1 MTQQYTPMMTH
12 YLEIKKNNPDCL
24 IFYRLGD
31 FYEMFFDD
39 AKTASHELDLVLTG
53 RNAGVEERVPM
64 CGVPHH
70 AVTSYVQRLINKG
83 YKVAIVEQL
92 EDPAEAVG
100 LVKRD
105 VIRIITPGTAIDEV
119 MDEKA
124 TINLAA
130 LCDYGYGYALAVCD
144 ITTGETKLINIEH
157 DNIRLKQ
164 VILSNDIKE
173 IVVKSDYNQK
183 NLKSINNM
191 DLVTVSVCDLSDIQ
205 PMYRNL
211 CEDTE
216 DVHLLEA
223 IGRLLN
229 YLETTQKR
237 SMTHLMPFALENND
251 EYLKMDY
258 STLQNLELVEANKQ
272 NSRAITLWNYLDKAQ
287 SAAGSRMLKKWIQKP
302 LRDLDKIN
310 QRLDMI
316 AYLKK
321 NFIKRETLKEYLSQL
336 YDIERL
342 ISRVAYG
349 SANGRDCLRL
359 QKSLDQVPGILEIVK
374 NSKIYPEY
382 DDIDQC
388 DSLRARLQNSIV
400 DEPPVSTHQGG
411 IFKDGYN
418 QQLDEYR
425 KIQRQGQNW
434 IVELEQKEKER
445 TGIKTLKVGYNKVF
459 GYYIE
464 VSRGAVSQVKEEW
477 GYQRKQTLTTGERYI
492 TAELKEQEDAIL
504 HAEERAIRL
513 ESELFEQL
521 ISEIKQYLPAL
532 QRLATCLAVI
542 DSVYALSVVSS
553 NNAFVRPSFNDTG
566 ILNVKQGRHPILE
579 SINKDQYIPND
590 IYIDSNQPIQ
600 IITGPNMGG
609 KSTYMRQ
616 CALIVLMA
624 QIGCYVPAKSAEMPI
639 FDQIFTRI
647 GSTDDILA
655 GQSTFMVEMNEA
667 NNALQNATKDSLI
680 IFDEIGRGTSTYDG
694 MALAQAML
702 EYIDAVIGAKT
713 LFSTHYHELTSLE
726 NNMNGIKN
734 KHVDVHEENDKIT
747 FLYKVKDGKANKS
760 YGIHVA
766 SLAKLPDSVID
777 RAKDLLKDFET
788 TKKHH
793 NDQTQMVMVEKVPK
807 ELKEIEDIL
816 TKADPNN
823 MTPIEALQ
831 LIAEL
836 KKKTEKKEK

>member
-1 MTQQYTPMMTH
+1 MTQYTPMMTH
-12 YLEIKKNNPDCL
+12 YLEIKKSYPDAL
-24 IFYRLGD
+24 VFYRLGD

-64 CGVPHH
+64 CGVPYH
-70 AVTSYVQRLINKG
+70 AVTGYIQRLIAKG
-83 YKVAIVEQL
+83 YKVAIVEQM

-105 VIRIITPGTAIDEV
+105 VIRVVTPGTAIDEI

-124 TINLAA
+124 SAYLAG

-157 DNIRLKQ
+157 DNLRLKQ
-164 VILSNDIKE
+164 IILSNDIKE
-173 IVVKSDYNQK
+173 VVLRSDYNQK
-183 NLKSINNM
+183 NLKAINNM
-191 DLVTVSVCDLSDIQ
+191 DLVTLSICDQSDIKEQ
-205 PMYRNL
+205 YKYLVENV
-211 CEDTE
+211 E

-223 IGRLLN
+223 TGRLLN
-229 YLETTQKR
+229 YLEATQKR
-237 SMTHLMPFALENND
+237 TMTHLIPFVLEDND
-251 EYLKMDY
+251 AYLKMDY
-258 STLQNLELVEANKQ
+258 STIQNLELVEPSKL

-287 SAAGSRMLKKWIQKP
+287 SAAGSRLLKKWIQRP
-302 LRDLDKIN
+302 LRNLDKIN

-321 NFIKRETLKEYLSQL
+321 NFIKRETLKGHLAQL
-336 YDIERL
+336 YDIDRL

-359 QKSLDQVPGILEIVK
+359 QKSLDQVPAILEIV
-374 NSKIYPEY
+374 SASGIYPEY

-388 DSLRARLQNSIV
+388 TQLHERLVGSIV
-400 DEPPVSTHQGG
+400 DEPPFSTHQGG
-411 IFKDGYN
+411 IFQDGYN
-418 QQLDEYR
+418 EQLDEYR
-425 KIQRQGQNW
+425 KIQREGQKW

-464 VSRGAVSQVKEEW
+464 VSKGMVSQVKEEW

-492 TAELKEQEDAIL
+492 TAELKEREDAIL

-513 ESELFEQL
+513 ESQLFDEL
-521 ISEIKQYLPAL
+521 IAEIKTYLPAL
-532 QRLATCLAVI
+532 QKLANCLAVI
-542 DSVYALSVVSS
+542 DGVYALSVVSS
-553 NNAFVRPSFNDTG
+553 SNAFVRPTFNNEG

-579 SINKDQYIPND
+579 TISKDQYVPND
-590 IYIDSNQPIQ
+590 IYMDNIQPIQ

-616 CALIVLMA
+616 CALIVLLA
-624 QIGCYVPAKSAEMPI
+624 QIGCYVPAKSASMPI

-647 GSTDDILA
+647 GSTDDILG

-667 NNALQNATKDSLI
+667 NNALQHATRDSLI

-702 EYIDAVIGAKT
+702 EYIDAAIGAKT

-726 NNMNGIKN
+726 NNMNGIIN
-734 KHVDVHEENDKIT
+734 KHVDVHEENDRIT
-747 FLYKVKDGKANKS
+747 FLYKVKNGKANKS

-766 SLAKLPDSVID
+766 SLAKLPDSIIE
-777 RAKDLLKDFET
+777 RSRELLKTFET
-788 TKKHH
+788 TKKHY
-793 NDQTQMVMVEKVPK
+793 NDQTQIVMVEKVPQQ
-807 ELKEIEDIL
+807 LKDIEDIL
-816 TKADPNN
+816 TRADPNN

-831 LIAEL
+831 LVADL
-836 KKKTEKKEK
+836 KKRTENK